1 LALPADIPQG
11 EYQVFVRVLDG
22 EELLGEAALGH
33 IEVRGRAR
41 QFTIPEIQ
49 HPGEARLGEAIL
61 FLGYDL
67 SSDQVM
73 AGGTVQLTLY
83 WQALQEMEISYTVFT
98 HLLDTEDRMWGQM
111 DSIPGRGE
119 APTTS
124 WLEGEVIT
132 DQHEIVVDPEAPP
145 GEYVV
150 EVGMY
155 DASTGQRLPIYSG
168 GQRVEGDRLL
178 LTTVQVLP

>member
-1 LALPADIPQG
+1 
-11 EYQVFVRVLDG
+11 
-22 EELLGEAALGH
+22 
-33 IEVRGRAR
+33 
-41 QFTIPEIQ
+41 
-49 HPGEARLGEAIL
+49 
-61 FLGYDL
+61 
-67 SSDQVM
+67 M
-73 AGGTVQLTLY
+73 QLTLY
-83 WQALQEMEISYTVFT
+83 WQALQEMGISYTVFT

-132 DQHEIVVDPEAPP
+132 DRHEIVVDPEAPP
-145 GEYVV
+145 GEYVI
-150 EVGMY
+150 EIGMY

-178 LTTVQVLP
+178 LTTVQVVP